1 MHVTYGDGVLALAEG
16 VPQLDGLVAR
26 SRHDLSVVGRE
37 GNAQH
42 VLLVIV
48 ELARGLAPVLFWD
61 CHLSFVKKRNQSM
74 RRMSVDELRTESSP
88 RVGECRP
95 MSPTSRID
103 RRTR

>member
-48 ELARGLAPVLFWD
+48 ELARGLAPVFVVVLFGD
-61 CHLSFVKKRNQSM
+61 CHLSKRGIN
-74 RRMSVDELRTESSP
+74 L
-88 RVGECRP
+88 
-95 MSPTSRID
+95 
-103 RRTR
+103 